1 MQAASWS
8 LKGKVLLC
16 VDLILVRELWYHRKS
31 ARQNTLGGEIVR
43 PCASF
48 RQAHGEPV
56 KWIDEWDG
64 AAETPSLTMAA
75 SRTRELEN
83 IASWER
89 SHLSR

>member
-64 AAETPSLTMAA
+64 AAETNGSFKNKRIGKHSLLGTI
-75 SRTRELEN
+75 T
-83 IASWER
+83 
-89 SHLSR
+89 

>member
-48 RQAHGEPV
+48 RQAHGSQSSGFS
-56 KWIDEWDG
+56 WDS
-64 AAETPSLTMAA
+64 AAETPKKK
-75 SRTRELEN
+75 E
-83 IASWER
+83 
-89 SHLSR
+89 